1 MEVRSGRPGR
11 GRSIANGRDL
21 AFQHVGLAPVGLAAG
36 RPYGAQHACGIFQE
50 LKAVASAYVL
60 ATNRQ
65 APADVRFGLLRGRR
79 EDVLR
84 SRIRASS
91 RFMHRSKIYTYSIT
105 SSASASNLS
114 GTSRPSAF
122 AVLRFMII
130 SNLVG
135 SSTGRSAGLS
145 PLRMRPA

>member
-36 RPYGAQHACGIFQE
+36 RPYGAQHACGIYQE

-79 EDVLR
+79 EDILR
-84 SRIRASS
+84 SRVRASS
-91 RFMHRSKIYTYSIT
+91 RFMHRSKIY
-105 SSASASNLS
+105 
-114 GTSRPSAF
+114 F
-122 AVLRFMII
+122 I
-130 SNLVG
+130 SNP
-135 SSTGRSAGLS
+135 SSTHLKDDHRMGRNHLNFNKAIRLRASPRSAHW
-145 PLRMRPA
+145 RR